1 MYVNNM
7 QIRSFKKFVILCDE
21 LVIGKKSSSSNLIF
35 QTKGCQKSSK
45 RGTNEI
51 EQNLYQDIFTLTL
64 RIQIFK
70 GSLFSPQI

>member
-1 MYVNNM
+1 M

-45 RGTNEI
+45 DRQGYK
-51 EQNLYQDIFTLTL
+51 QNRTEPVSGYLYSYPQDSNLQ
-64 RIQIFK
+64 R
-70 GSLFSPQI
+70 